1 MGNEVRYYAEMLGL
15 IDDMNKSVSYWLLA
29 DYKANPPTMAQDAT
43 PASILRATMRK
54 LTRRWLRQFDQVA
67 EKLASGFAKSTQGAA
82 DNTMMKMLKDAGFA
96 VKFTQSAEMADAYS
110 SVIGENV
117 GLIKSIPAKYLAD
130 VEGDVMRSVQ
140 AGRDLK
146 QLQTDLLD
154 RYDITKK
161 RAAFIARDQN
171 NKATAV
177 MSKARRLSVGITQAE
192 WVHSGGGV
200 HPRESHVKAGADKRR
215 YDVAKGCL
223 IDGEYIM
230 PGELPNCRCQS
241 RAIIPGFDE

>member
-1 MGNEVRYYAEMLGL
+1 MGNEVCYYTELLAL
-15 IDDMNKSVSYWLLA
+15 IDDMNKSVAYWLLA
-29 DYKANPPTMAQDAT
+29 DYRANPPAMALDAT

-54 LTRRWLRQFDQVA
+54 LARRWIKQFDAVA
-67 EKLASGFAKSTQGAA
+67 NKLAEGFADRTQGAA
-82 DNTMMKMLKDAGFA
+82 DGTMMRMLKDAGFA
-96 VKFTQSAEMADAYS
+96 VKFTQSEQMRDAYS

-146 QLQTDLLD
+146 ALQNDLLS
-154 RYDITKK
+154 RYDLTKK

>member
-1 MGNEVRYYAEMLGL
+1 MGNEVRYYSELLGL

-54 LTRRWLRQFDQVA
+54 LTRRWLRQFDSVA
-67 EKLASGFAKSTQGAA
+67 EKLAEGFAKGTQGSA
-82 DNTMMKMLKDAGFA
+82 DNTMMKMLKDAGFT
-96 VKFTQSAEMADAYS
+96 VKFKQSAEMADAYS

-154 RYDITKK
+154 RYDLTKK

-215 YDVAKGCL
+215 YDVSKGCL